1 MVHDVRT
8 PKDLDQIFGPNG
20 AIKTFETARKDQVVR
35 FIGISGHRNPAI
47 LSRALDLFPFDA
59 VLMPVNPAEPFY
71 WSFFERRPP
80 KSSAKRVGN
89 PWNEDPF
96 PGSGNEDLRP

>member
-8 PKDLDQIFGPNG
+8 PRDLDQIFGPNG
-20 AIKTFETARKDQVVR
+20 AIKTFETARKDKNVR
-35 FIGISGHRNPAI
+35 FLGISGHRNPAI

-71 WSFFERRPP
+71 WSFFEDALP
-80 KSSAKRVGN
+80 KASKKDWAFWG
-89 PWNEDPF
+89 
-96 PGSGNEDLRP
+96 